1 MVKMRVEEAG
11 ENTNYKLELM
21 DVDMPLGLVIGWLWS
36 ICNLTLKFDRP
47 ALLTWQITML
57 MWNANCLGL
66 DNVSY
71 PFQYFVIF
79 IIIIINFLIPKSFW
93 VAILFFV

>member
-1 MVKMRVEEAG
+1 
-11 ENTNYKLELM
+11 
-21 DVDMPLGLVIGWLWS
+21 
-36 ICNLTLKFDRP
+36 
-47 ALLTWQITML
+47 ML

-79 IIIIINFLIPKSFW
+79 IIIIIINFLIPKSFC
-93 VAILFFV
+93 VAILFFE